1 MSDTSDDLHVM
12 ETLLS
17 ACRERLNDLNRAV
30 KGKQWQRAASI
41 ATDYAGLLARL
52 ATVDASPAERE
63 EMVQLDIRHR
73 RCMRQL
79 SRQMAAMS
87 ENIASLEEG
96 KKAVQRSR
104 DLTESIYRQ

>member
-1 MSDTSDDLHVM
+1 MNASDDLHVM
-12 ETLLS
+12 EGLLT
-17 ACRERLNDLNRAV
+17 ACRERLDDLNRAV
-30 KGKQWQRAASI
+30 KRKQWQQAAAI
-41 ATDYAGLLARL
+41 ATDYASLLAKL
-52 ATVDASPAERE
+52 GTVDASPAERG

-79 SRQMAAMS
+79 SRQMSLIS
-87 ENIASLEEG
+87 EDIASLEAG